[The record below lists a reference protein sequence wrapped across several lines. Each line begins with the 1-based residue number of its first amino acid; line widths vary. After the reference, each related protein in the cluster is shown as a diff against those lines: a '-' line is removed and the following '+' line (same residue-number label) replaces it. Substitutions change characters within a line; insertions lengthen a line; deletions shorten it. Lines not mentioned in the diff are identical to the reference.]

1 MKRCGFA
8 ILLLTLILSA
18 CKSQDFGESIHA
30 DNASVA
36 VHRDGPQHKG
46 PEKSAIINHHVISNE
61 KLGVRFGFP
70 LDWSD
75 RVYTRDTTDGIDF
88 MYKAM
93 EPNVE
98 DTMLAKILVMSPV
111 QYEVYQYHTGFYRE
125 LSRREGMVIARS
137 LQTGLPY
144 DDSNPIFKK
153 DLDQYFKYYDSVD
166 GYLNFIELTDEYD
179 QRFYK
184 SLKASSDSKDKELQD
199 EFNKIIKERGK

>member
-18 CKSQDFGESIHA
+18 CKGQDFGESIHA

-36 VHRDGPQHKG
+36 DHRDGPQHKD
-46 PEKSAIINHHVISNE
+46 PEKSAMTNYHVISNE
-61 KLGVRFGFP
+61 KLGVRFEFP
-70 LDWSD
+70 LGWSD
-75 RVYTRDTTDGIDF
+75 RVYTRDTSDGFDF

-111 QYEVYQYHTGFYRE
+111 QYEVYQYHTGF
-125 LSRREGMVIARS
+125 
-137 LQTGLPY
+137 
-144 DDSNPIFKK
+144 DDSNPI
-153 DLDQYFKYYDSVD
+153 Y
-166 GYLNFIELTDEYD
+166 NYD